1 MITWNYRVFRDRDN
15 YCIREVFYLD
25 DGTIGGCT
33 ERTITPTAQTL
44 DALTQEIENLKEA
57 LQLPILTLEEVD
69 TIVAE
74 RPASPPRVSQSGSL
88 RDRNSNISL
97 EHLVAEL
104 GLDLTE
110 RDAVVTDPSNPT
122 T

>member
-1 MITWNYRVFRDRDN
+1 MITWNYRVFRDRDD

-33 ERTITPTAQTL
+33 ERAIAPTAQTL
-44 DALTQEIENLKEA
+44 DALAREIENLKEA
-57 LQLPILTLEEVD
+57 LQFPVLTLEEVD

-74 RPASPPRVSQSGSL
+74 RPASSPRVPRSESL
-88 RDRNSNISL
+88 RDRSSNISL

-104 GLDLTE
+104 GLDLTKG
-110 RDAVVTDPSNPT
+110 DAVATDPSNPT
-122 T
+122 P